1 MPTPSPTIATAQ
13 RMPAIQRNA
22 WPWPWL
28 REWGPSRRAVPRLCS
43 SRTVRRPVSVLSLWA
58 FSLAATVFPF
68 PSGARRSGLKATPIL
83 VDLVSYAGGHD
94 FRFRRR
100 PQLGRRRGP
109 DAERPRALPHGWN
122 AVGKG
127 SDDVGTIEDDGTVTP
142 APVDEPVGLST
153 PMLLLVGVVG
163 GVYLLYTIG
172 WIVGGLR
179 LQPLASFLVS
189 DVMFLPWF
197 VLAIAAP
204 ALWFLASWVLTRG
217 EGGVDPRRR
226 AARGSRAARSL
237 ALRHCGG

>member
-1 MPTPSPTIATAQ
+1 M
-13 RMPAIQRNA
+13 
-22 WPWPWL
+22 
-28 REWGPSRRAVPRLCS
+28 
-43 SRTVRRPVSVLSLWA
+43 
-58 FSLAATVFPF
+58 
-68 PSGARRSGLKATPIL
+68 
-83 VDLVSYAGGHD
+83 
-94 FRFRRR
+94 
-100 PQLGRRRGP
+100 
-109 DAERPRALPHGWN
+109 
-122 AVGKG
+122 
-127 SDDVGTIEDDGTVTP
+127 GTIEDDGTVTP

-217 EGGVDPRRR
+217 R
-226 AARGSRAARSL
+226 AAWIRVAVLLAGVVLLVPWPFVTVGVIGS
-237 ALRHCGG
+237 